1 MKGYIEQAY
10 TGDLGRWKYIIPAAL
25 FFGLMALNTL
35 ASIVLDLDQS
45 VIIEQQIKEDGK
57 NFTFFTLLIPFL
69 VFLVL
74 LLLYVKFAHR
84 QSLVSLT
91 TSRKKVDWS
100 RILFSF
106 SIIAVFIISL
116 TLIDIYFSPESYK
129 FNFDINKFLPLAVLA
144 LILVPFQTSFEEYMF
159 RGYLMQGVGVIAKNR
174 WVPLILTSV
183 VFGLVHAANP
193 EVLKLGPVI
202 MISYIGTGFL
212 LGLLTLM
219 DEGMELALGF
229 HAGNNLITALLVT
242 ADWTAFQTDSIFIY
256 TGEPSVGFD
265 ILIPV
270 FIIYPIYILIMAKK
284 YKWKNWKARLFGK
297 VNVPNTA

>member
-1 MKGYIEQAY
+1 MGYIEQAY
-10 TGDLGRWKYIIPAAL
+10 KGQIGRWKYIIPAAL
-25 FFGLMALNTL
+25 FFGLLGLNTL
-35 ASIVLDLDQS
+35 TSILLDLDQS
-45 VIIEQQIKEDGK
+45 AMIEQQIKQSGK

-84 QSLVSLT
+84 QSLLSLT
-91 TSRKKVDWS
+91 TSRNKIDWS

-106 SIIAVFIISL
+106 SVIAFFIL
-116 TLIDIYFSPESYK
+116 AMTLVDVYLSPEDYK
-129 FNFDINKFLPLAVLA
+129 FNFDLSTFIPLAILA
-144 LILVPFQTSFEEYMF
+144 IILVPIQTSFEEYMF
-159 RGYLMQGVGVIAKNR
+159 RGYLMQGIGVIAKNR
-174 WVPLILTSV
+174 WAPLAITSV
-183 VFGLVHAANP
+183 VFGLVHVANP

-202 MISYIGTGFL
+202 MVSYIGVGFL

-219 DEGMELALGF
+219 DEGMELSLGF

-242 ADWTAFQTDSIFIY
+242 ADWTAFQTDSILIY

-284 YKWKNWKARLFGK
+284 YKWKNWRERLFGK
-297 VNVPNTA
+297 VQKPSLS

>member
-1 MKGYIEQAY
+1 MGYIEQAY
-10 TGDLGRWKYIIPAAL
+10 KGQIGRWKYIIPAVL
-25 FFGLMALNTL
+25 FFGLLGLNTL
-35 ASIVLDLDQS
+35 TSILLDLDQS
-45 VIIEQQIKEDGK
+45 AVIEQQIKQSGK

-69 VFLVL
+69 IFLVL

-84 QSLVSLT
+84 QSLLTLT
-91 TSRKKVDWS
+91 TSRDKIDWS

-106 SIIAVFIISL
+106 SVIAFFIIAM
-116 TLIDIYFSPESYK
+116 TLVDVYLSPEDYK
-129 FNFDINKFLPLAVLA
+129 FNFDLSTFIPLAILA
-144 LILVPFQTSFEEYMF
+144 IILVPIQTSFEEYMF
-159 RGYLMQGVGVIAKNR
+159 RGYLMQGIGVIAKNR
-174 WVPLILTSV
+174 WAPLAITSV

-202 MISYIGTGFL
+202 MVSYIGVGFL

-219 DEGMELALGF
+219 DEGMELSLGF

-242 ADWTAFQTDSIFIY
+242 ADWTAFQTDSILIY

-284 YKWKNWKARLFGK
+284 YKWKNWRERLFGK
-297 VNVPNTA
+297 VQNPSLS

>member
-1 MKGYIEQAY
+1 MGYIEQAY
-10 TGDLGRWKYIIPAAL
+10 KGQIGRWKYIIPAAL
-25 FFGLMALNTL
+25 FFGLLGLNTL
-35 ASIVLDLDQS
+35 TSILLDLDQS
-45 VIIEQQIKEDGK
+45 AMIEQQIKQSGK
-57 NFTFFTLLIPFL
+57 NFTIFTLLIPFL

-84 QSLVSLT
+84 QSLLSLT
-91 TSRKKVDWS
+91 TSRNKIDWS

-106 SIIAVFIISL
+106 SVIAFFIL
-116 TLIDIYFSPESYK
+116 AMTLVDVYLSPEDYK
-129 FNFDINKFLPLAVLA
+129 FNFDLSTFIPLAILA
-144 LILVPFQTSFEEYMF
+144 IILVPIQTSFEEYMF
-159 RGYLMQGVGVIAKNR
+159 RGYLMQGIGVIAKNR
-174 WVPLILTSV
+174 WAPLAITSV
-183 VFGLVHAANP
+183 VFGLVHVANP

-202 MISYIGTGFL
+202 MVSYIGVGFL

-219 DEGMELALGF
+219 DEGMELSLGF

-242 ADWTAFQTDSIFIY
+242 ADWTAFQTDSILIY

-284 YKWKNWKARLFGK
+284 YKWKNWRERLFGK
-297 VNVPNTA
+297 VQKPSLS